1 MNISQAK
8 IFIVGAVLGAVFG
21 AAVLGPV
28 IHFLLIGV
36 VVAGTSAVLY
46 RGRRVVLGRSRNQKR
61 LKA

>member
-8 IFIVGAVLGAVFG
+8 VFVVGAVLGAVFG
-21 AAVLGPV
+21 AAVLGPA

-36 VVAGTSAVLY
+36 VVAGTGAVLY
-46 RGRRVVLGRSRNQKR
+46 RSRRVILGRSRDEKR